1 MTIEDEQDVSG
12 VEVVPGLSED
22 DGLRIL
28 PIRRLDKPLTN
39 AVAAVIRKNMSRLE
53 RAGKT
58 VDAIDVPDDPDD
70 NVFLVVS
77 ELPLSTSGNDVAQ
90 TEIRAAL
97 ERIDAAYSRNEI
109 PPIVG
114 TVLNQAS
121 QMLLHALDVL
131 EAGDI
136 AGDDA
141 VHEIVSTVHQAL
153 ERLPVGD
160 VSIRFRIVKKLLRA
174 TYVIKAAPE
183 RRQSLVQHLVT
194 MIPQVAGKSLT
205 LEESDLSAVFD
216 APTEGRRRQ
225 AINRVLLRFKLLV
238 GEDTLE
244 RYMQRC
250 RRELVPS
257 KDEEQA
263 T

>member
-22 DGLRIL
+22 VGLRIL

-131 EAGDI
+131 EAG
-136 AGDDA
+136 GDDA
-141 VHEIVSTVHQAL
+141 VHEIVSTVDQAL

-174 TYVIKAAPE
+174 TYAIKAAPE
-183 RRQSLVQHLVT
+183 RRQSLVKHLVT

-216 APTEGRRRQ
+216 APNEGRRRP